1 MSLVPPSAALCPY
14 PLLLMVD
21 PTICSL
27 LSAASCPAPLS
38 PSKPL
43 YVGGTQGP
51 PAVMS
56 IPREPQGARRALSG
70 LLVWT
75 RLCYLPE
82 PGELA
87 RTEHQ
92 PGILNSPIMPMK
104 CPRDLLSSPLPQ
116 HPGRVSTP
124 DWFPT
129 PAPHRKDSLPLS
141 QGRVL
146 LFHPMCV
153 PPT

>member
-1 MSLVPPSAALCPY
+1 MPISPAADGGPYHLQSPLCG
-14 PLLLMVD
+14 
-21 PTICSL
+21 L
-27 LSAASCPAPLS
+27 LSCSSQPLQT
-38 PSKPL
+38 PL
-43 YVGGTQGP
+43 CRRHTGTSR
-51 PAVMS
+51 VMS

-87 RTEHQ
+87 RTGHQ